1 LDEEED
7 LYKPNDN
14 CKSRTDNYNSN
25 LITSLLTY
33 GDCRDLSLLL
43 EFYLCYI
50 EWKKYLYLLKNFDSD
65 KIINLIKNQ
74 NRMINVDVYMTGYYE
89 RKLDIMKPLNNKI
102 NKKDILLYK
111 NKKYIY
117 YENHNFVVSTKNGKF
132 ITRDIMYNKY
142 DLSLTENKKK
152 FYGEYIVNDKN
163 IIINDTFIELGQN
176 DFYSN
181 LNIIAKIKQPFFI
194 NYRYET
200 KLKKKLFY
208 LSEKFKIPNI
218 FYNINEFIIKRENQ
232 YYELRKEMYNKNIK
246 VNRYTKTSTNNSY
259 FLLEDI

>member
-1 LDEEED
+1 
-7 LYKPNDN
+7 
-14 CKSRTDNYNSN
+14 
-25 LITSLLTY
+25 
-33 GDCRDLSLLL
+33 
-43 EFYLCYI
+43 
-50 EWKKYLYLLKNFDSD
+50 
-65 KIINLIKNQ
+65 
-74 NRMINVDVYMTGYYE
+74 
-89 RKLDIMKPLNNKI
+89 
-102 NKKDILLYK
+102 
-111 NKKYIY
+111 
-117 YENHNFVVSTKNGKF
+117 
-132 ITRDIMYNKY
+132 MYNKY